1 MTFKVNLYKLFD
13 MKPRIYI
20 ISAISVFLLS
30 IAGIAFAWGVWGHEH
45 INRGAIFALPVEM
58 RMFFYNHAD
67 FITQEST
74 VPDLRKYTMGDKTE
88 GPRHYI
94 DLEDYGLLNLDSVP
108 LTMKDAKERFSEKDM
123 QSNGILPWHIQEMM
137 EKLTKAFRDGRRNEI
152 LFLAGDLGHYIG
164 DAHMPLHT
172 SSNHDG
178 QLTNQKGI
186 HSFWESQLPEY
197 FGDGYTLKVNDPVYL
212 KDVTSASWD
221 IIRHT
226 HSLVDSLLKMER
238 VEMAAYSGKDLYRR
252 DNKGEIAKN
261 IFGRNVYSDE
271 FAASY
276 HNALQGMVNDQMRR
290 AVQTLANFWYTAW
303 VNAGKPDLSG
313 LDSPEVT
320 ASNRK
325 KYEAEYSNYKKG
337 KVNGFKAEKEY
348 RGY

>member
-1 MTFKVNLYKLFD
+1 MKTRNLF
-13 MKPRIYI
+13 IAAI
-20 ISAISVFLLS
+20 ILTLLTV
-30 IAGIAFAWGVWGHEH
+30 AGWVYAWGVWGHEH
-45 INRGAIFALPVEM
+45 INRAAIFALPEEM
-58 RMFFYNHAD
+58 RYFFYNHAD
-67 FITQEST
+67 FLTQEAT

-94 DLEDYGLLNLDSVP
+94 DMEDYGMYDFDSVP
-108 LTMKDAKERFSEKDM
+108 LTLKDAKERFSEKDM
-123 QSNGILPWHIQEMM
+123 QANGILPWHIQEMT

-197 FGDGYTLKVNDPVYL
+197 YGENYNLKVEDPVYL
-212 KDVTSASWD
+212 KDVTAASWD

-226 HSLVDSLLKMER
+226 HSLVDSLLKVER
-238 VEMAAYSGKDLYRR
+238 DEINAFAGKDIYRR
-252 DNKGEIAKN
+252 DAKGEIAKN

-271 FAASY
+271 FAAAY
-276 HNALQGMVNDQMRR
+276 HTALKGMVNDQMRR
-290 AVQTLANFWYTAW
+290 AVQVLSNFWYTAW
-303 VNAGKPDLSG
+303 VNAGKPDLNS

-320 ASNRK
+320 AANRK
-325 KYEAEYSNYKKG
+325 KYEAEYKNYKKG
-337 KVNGFKAEKEY
+337 KVDGFKGEREY

>member
-1 MTFKVNLYKLFD
+1 MKL
-13 MKPRIYI
+13 RILG
-20 ISAISVFLLS
+20 ISAFSLFLLS
-30 IAGIAFAWGVWGHEH
+30 VAGWVYAWGVWGHEH
-45 INRGAIFALPVEM
+45 INRAAIFALPEEM
-58 RMFFYNHAD
+58 RYFFYNHAD

-94 DLEDYGLLNLDSVP
+94 DLEDYGLNNLDSVP

-123 QSNGILPWHIQEMM
+123 QSNGILPWHIQDMM

-197 FGDGYTLKVNDPVYL
+197 FGDDYTLNVKEADYL
-212 KDVTSASWD
+212 KDVTAASWD
-221 IIRHT
+221 IIRHS
-226 HSLVDSLLKMER
+226 HSLADSLLKVER
-238 VEMAAYSGKDLYRR
+238 AEMASFSGKDLYRR
-252 DNKGEIAKN
+252 DSKGEIAKN

-271 FAASY
+271 FSSSY
-276 HNALQGMVNDQMRR
+276 HKALKGMVNDQMRR
-290 AVQTLANFWYTAW
+290 AVKALADFWYTAW
-303 VNAGKPDLSG
+303 VNAGKPDLSL
-313 LDSPEVT
+313 LDSKEVT
-320 ASNRK
+320 GSNRK
-325 KYEAEYSNYKKG
+325 NYESEYRNYKKG
-337 KVNGFKAEKEY
+337 KVNGFKSEKEY